1 MQKVTIKTGEE
12 ITNRDKSPYEEIKT
26 KNNSKISITNI
37 FLNGITFISFSGLLI
52 LSWLSLIWLYKYHF
66 VFTFYR
72 YEKLPNLPQEY
83 FPIQIN
89 SFLFYVLIIFI
100 CLSITF
106 TYILFIKEIIQL
118 HSFDILY
125 DNNKNYI
132 IPITLNLFLFY
143 IGELTHNKSD
153 IFHIYYFIGFGASL
167 ISLFYFIK
175 LYYEADLNENEIID
189 FKIYFNN
196 VSVYEFFYG
205 SLIALDLYYL
215 FYVTCQIIFYFY
227 GSYDIKIYLGIIV
240 NCCMGIV
247 GIYICYKLKNMV
259 IAFLF
264 EIIFNGIIIF
274 HYYNF
279 SNKDRKNI
287 NLNFGEVL
295 SSGIFIVA
303 FLIELIYIFIY
314 KRNKI

>member
-1 MQKVTIKTGEE
+1 MQTVNIKTNEE
-12 ITNRDKSPYEEIKT
+12 ITNKEKFPYEEIKT

-37 FLNGITFISFSGLLI
+37 FLNAYTFISFTGLLI

-72 YEKLPNLPQEY
+72 YEKLPNLSQEY
-83 FPIQIN
+83 FPIQLN
-89 SFLFYVLIIFI
+89 SFLFYIFIIFI
-100 CLSITF
+100 CLSISF
-106 TYILFIKEIIQL
+106 TYLLFIKEIIQL
-118 HSFDILY
+118 HNFDILN
-125 DNNKNYI
+125 DNNKNYV

-153 IFHIYYFIGFGASL
+153 IFHIYYFIGFIASL

-196 VSVYEFFYG
+196 ISVYEFFYG
-205 SLIALDLYYL
+205 SLISLDLYYL
-215 FYVTCQIIFYFY
+215 FYVTCQIFFYFY

-240 NCCMGIV
+240 NFCMGIV
-247 GIYICYKLKNMV
+247 GGYICFKLKNMV

-279 SNKDRKNI
+279 SKKDRENI

-295 SSGIFIVA
+295 ISGIFIVG

>member
-12 ITNRDKSPYEEIKT
+12 ITNRDKSPYEEIRT

-72 YEKLPNLPQEY
+72 YEKLPNLPKEY

-118 HSFDILY
+118 HSFDILN

-240 NCCMGIV
+240 NFCMGIV
-247 GIYICYKLKNMV
+247 GTYICYKLKNMV

-279 SNKDRKNI
+279 SDKDRKNI

-295 SSGIFIVA
+295 SSGIFIVG

>member
-1 MQKVTIKTGEE
+1 MQKVTIKTGDE

-118 HSFDILY
+118 HSFDILN

-295 SSGIFIVA
+295 CSGIFIVA